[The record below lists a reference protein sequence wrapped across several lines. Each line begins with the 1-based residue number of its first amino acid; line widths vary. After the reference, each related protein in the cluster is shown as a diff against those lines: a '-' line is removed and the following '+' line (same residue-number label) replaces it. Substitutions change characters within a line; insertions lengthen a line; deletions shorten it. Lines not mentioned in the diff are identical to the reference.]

1 MPLRKNKTSK
11 RDKTSKPNKT
21 SKSHKMTIK
30 DYKKILNYYDID
42 YSALSTDTIKNKVH
56 NILAEKLCRCI
67 KKVQGNGN
75 SKSKKS
81 KKGKKSKS
89 EGEGRAIGICKNSVI
104 TKKNIKIFTFNC
116 KKRAKLNP
124 KKGTRKLKIEKI
136 K

>member
-11 RDKTSKPNKT
+11 RDKT

-67 KKVQGNGN
+67 KKVQGK
-75 SKSKKS
+75 SKSKS
-81 KKGKKSKS
+81 
-89 EGEGRAIGICKNSVI
+89 EGRAIGICKKNVI
-104 TKKNIKIFTFNC
+104 TRKNIKIFTFNC

-124 KKGTRKLKIEKI
+124 EEGNRKLKIEKL
-136 K
+136 